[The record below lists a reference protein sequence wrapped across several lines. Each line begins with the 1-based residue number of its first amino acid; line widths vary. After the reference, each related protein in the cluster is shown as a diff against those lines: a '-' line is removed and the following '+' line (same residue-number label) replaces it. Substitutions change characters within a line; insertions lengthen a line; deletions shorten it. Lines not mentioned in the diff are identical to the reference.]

1 MMKAVILASLVFLA
15 SCSAAPIAGAA
26 EGPSLTIYNQNFG
39 VVRDFVEL
47 NLGARLNRVTY
58 AESTAF
64 VEPASVILRDPRGEW
79 ALSILEQNYRADPVS
94 EGLLLSLYEGQA
106 IDFEIVRGDVE
117 VIIPG
122 RIIRSGYA
130 PPVTNY
136 RRIQS
141 QPQMQPIIEMEGSL
155 RFGLPGRPLFPALAD
170 DTVLKPTFH
179 WLINSGRA
187 GKLNAELCYVTSG
200 MSWEADYNLVSP
212 EKGNEID
219 LVGWV
224 TMVNQTGKTF
234 TDARI
239 KLMAGDVSKIQPQL
253 AYNRA
258 VKAEMQMAADAT
270 VTEKA
275 FDEFRLYTVAR
286 LTTLR
291 DSETKQVEFVRAAE
305 VQSETI
311 YIYKGSA
318 VNWRQFSGWQPEQI
332 MRQREYGNQSNTKI
346 WVMREFVNS
355 EENNLGV
362 PLPRGRV
369 RFYRRD
375 DDGQLEF
382 TGENIIDHTP
392 KNETLRIYT
401 GDAFDLVAERKQT
414 DYTVDVNR
422 RIATETFEIKLRNQ
436 KETDAVQIRV
446 VEEMFRWHT
455 WRITNK
461 THDFEKTDSR
471 TIEFRVNVQPET
483 EEIVTYTVEYT
494 W

>member
-1 MMKAVILASLVFLA
+1 MKAVILASFVFLA
-15 SCSAAPIAGAA
+15 SCSAAPAAGAA

-47 NLGARLNRVTY
+47 DLEAGLNRVTY

-94 EGLLLSLYEGQA
+94 EGLLLWRSEGEV
-106 IDFEIVRGDVE
+106 IDFEIVRRDVVE
-117 VIIPG
+117 IVQG
-122 RIIRSGYA
+122 RIIRSGYN
-130 PPVTNY
+130 PQGTNY

-200 MSWEADYNLVSP
+200 MTWEADYNLVSP
-212 EKGNEID
+212 EKGDEID
-219 LVGWV
+219 LVGWI
-224 TMVNQTGKTF
+224 TMTNQTGKTF

-239 KLMAGDVSKIQPQL
+239 KLMAGDVSKIQQPQV
-253 AYNRA
+253 AYVRA
-258 VKAEMQMAADAT
+258 AKAEMMMPADAA
-270 VTEKA
+270 VSEKA

-305 VQSETI
+305 VQSQTL

-318 VNWRQFSGWQPEQI
+318 VNWQQFRGWQPDRI
-332 MRQREYGNQSNTKI
+332 MRQADYGQQSNTKI

-401 GDAFDLVAERKQT
+401 GDAFDIVGERKQT
-414 DYTVDVNR
+414 DYTVDINR
-422 RIATETFEIKLRNQ
+422 RIASETFEIKVRNQ

-455 WRITNK
+455 WRITK
-461 THDFEKTDSR
+461 KSHEFEKTDSR